1 MGLGRVSIPS
11 NSSFEQTARVL
22 NDLVRKMPKATEAV
36 KDAAK
41 LRDGLTDVTKRVKQA
56 KEAADKGSQLAK
68 NAQQEINKLKN
79 LGKDVKKAKDAID
92 NLKAGKWAKIGG
104 RFASFM
110 NLLTSALSIFGVVL
124 GFGNLWLT
132 SQVNESQ
139 IRQFEL
145 TGREFAIQFKLIQ
158 KSYSRLK
165 NLEDGFKK
173 LKGDLDATKKTLY
186 GDVQNLLTN
195 LPKVR
200 KTANDALYEVRA
212 GRKILEAKIVDAAK
226 KGNDAL
232 YEVRAGRAKLE
243 AQLATIKKQANDAL
257 FETRQGRVK
266 IDANLQAQST
276 RLNTLATRVG
286 SVESELK
293 LIKPTTPNAPNQN
306 NSDVVRKMDFP
317 NLIRQN
323 AQTINAVIEPY
334 TVKTVDGKL
343 ESFRKGFDSKLN
355 QKLDRDKLI
364 TEIQQ
369 KSGDILRIIT
379 PAINSTIAPVAAS
392 VKGLELAVPNLAQG
406 VGNLAQNVGGLK
418 ADVNN
423 LTRRVER
430 QEIENSKQALDIE
443 TLKTRTREQEKVNAE
458 GNKKL
463 DDLLKWTL
471 GISPALAL
479 IPRKTAD
486 LINPN
491 IPNINQIGQA
501 VRNNTPSTC
510 RFSEAP
516 IYAAAGQ
523 VNAHST
529 ALDVVQT
536 GLITAN
542 TGIVTNINNTA
553 NTINTKLGAQL
564 TGGIGGFLTNFLARF
579 NKVAEW
585 LHLDRALNILIWWQT
600 LHNGAMLSNNI
611 FQTMVSGL
619 NNVLAFIGIKDAE
632 GNNLDIGSVVGKAY
646 VDMLKTAL
654 GEQTYNNL
662 NSTWNKANRTYQAVS
677 NALSNITSMFNSV
690 FGIFNIIGNRIS
702 KIANALRW
710 FGTVADNAYT
720 YMSETNNFG
729 NPIIDN
735 LTKASEAVG
744 SFETVTSEVLNVKVQ
759 GEELLKNTDEIK
771 KNINI
776 FENSQEAKDVLE
788 KSKNKEP
795 EVGDDDV

>member
-1 MGLGRVSIPS
+1 M
-11 NSSFEQTARVL
+11 L
-22 NDLVRKMPKATEAV
+22 N
-36 KDAAK
+36 
-41 LRDGLTDVTKRVKQA
+41 
-56 KEAADKGSQLAK
+56 
-68 NAQQEINKLKN
+68 
-79 LGKDVKKAKDAID
+79 
-92 NLKAGKWAKIGG
+92 
-104 RFASFM
+104 
-110 NLLTSALSIFGVVL
+110 
-124 GFGNLWLT
+124 
-132 SQVNESQ
+132 
-139 IRQFEL
+139 
-145 TGREFAIQFKLIQ
+145 
-158 KSYSRLK
+158 
-165 NLEDGFKK
+165 
-173 LKGDLDATKKTLY
+173 
-186 GDVQNLLTN
+186 N

-212 GRKILEAKIVDAAK
+212 GRKILEAQIANAAK
-226 KGNDAL
+226 KSNDAL
-232 YEVRAGRAKLE
+232 YEVRIGKAKLE
-243 AQLATIKKQANDAL
+243 AKVLDALKKANDAL
-257 FETRQGRVK
+257 YETRQGRVK

-276 RLNTLATRVG
+276 RINNLTTRVG
-286 SVESELK
+286 SVESGLK

-317 NLIRQN
+317 SLIRQN
-323 AQTINAVIEPY
+323 AQTINTVIEPY
-334 TVKTVDGKL
+334 TAKIVDGKL
-343 ESFRKGFDSKLN
+343 ESVRKGFDGKLS
-355 QKLDRDKLI
+355 QKLDRGQLV

-369 KSGDILRIIT
+369 KSGDIIRIIT
-379 PAINSTIAPVAAS
+379 PAIVATISPVATT
-392 VKGLELAVPNLAQG
+392 VKGLELAVPNLAQS
-406 VGNLAQNVGGLK
+406 VGNLAQNFGGIKGEVTKLGKESSTNQADIDALKQRVGELGTK
-418 ADVNN
+418 V
-423 LTRRVER
+423 
-430 QEIENSKQALDIE
+430 K
-443 TLKTRTREQEKVNAE
+443 EQEKVNQE

-479 IPRKTAD
+479 VPRKTAD

-501 VRNNTPSTC
+501 VRSNTPSTC

-611 FQTMVSGL
+611 FQTMASGL

-662 NSTWNKANRTYQAVS
+662 NATWNKANRTYQAVS
-677 NALSNITSMFNSV
+677 NALNNITSMFNSV
-690 FGIFNIIGNRIS
+690 FNIFNIVGNRIS

-710 FGTVADNAYT
+710 FGTVSDNAYN
-720 YMSETNNFG
+720 YMSENNNFG

-735 LTKASEAVG
+735 LTKANEAIG
-744 SFETVTSEVLNVKVQ
+744 SFETVTSEVLNVKTQ

-771 KNINI
+771 KNVNI
-776 FENSQEAKDVLE
+776 FENSQEAKDALE

-795 EVGDDDV
+795 EVGDSDV